1 MEMLRKLFQRPF
13 IRRWVLA
20 SREAGVCL
28 GLGARDAIRP
38 RLLLPSI
45 LLIFIAT
52 AIMIWIYYSAP
63 VEIAGLSGIM
73 GLCAVLGGGVTWA
86 GGNMGSSIN
95 GFAFLQLAW
104 LLILIGAA
112 SAIFYV
118 LLFAFGTLCLVLLA
132 LPVTMLPRAL
142 RQVLLRYPAPFASLP
157 DCMAFN
163 GKHLA
168 KQLGWILLI
177 LLFCFL
183 LPVASWFVLLTIMA
197 MLNLL
202 LLYGAVIRA
211 LPETRAALLA
221 VRWRWR
227 PMLLIGLLLLVLA
240 LIPVLN
246 LLAPALMCTTMAH
259 LACRDNRYCFLG
271 KEA

>member
-1 MEMLRKLFQRPF
+1 MEMLRKLFQRPLL
-13 IRRWVLA
+13 RRWALA

-45 LLIFIAT
+45 LLIFVAT
-52 AIMIWIYYSAP
+52 AIMIWVYYSAP
-63 VEIAGLSGIM
+63 VEIAGVSGIM

-86 GGNMGSSIN
+86 GGGMGSSIN
-95 GFAFLQLAW
+95 GLAFIQLAW

-112 SAIFYV
+112 SVIFYV

-132 LPVTMLPRAL
+132 LPVTMLPRAVQQAL
-142 RQVLLRYPAPFASLP
+142 RHYPEPFAGLP
-157 DCMAFN
+157 DNMAFS
-163 GKHLA
+163 GTQLA
-168 KQLGWILLI
+168 KQIGWILLI
-177 LLFCFL
+177 LLVCFL
-183 LPVASWFVLLTIMA
+183 LPLASWFVLLTIMA

-202 LLYGAVIRA
+202 LLYAAASRA
-211 LPETRAALLA
+211 LPETRLTLLA

-240 LIPVLN
+240 LIPFLN
-246 LLAPALMCTTMAH
+246 LLAPALMCSTMMH
-259 LACRDNRYCFLG
+259 LACRDNRYCHLG